1 LDLMAAMVRAK
12 ASTSL
17 TTHESSLAREG
28 AAAAPGDE

>member
-1 LDLMAAMVRAK
+1 MAAMVRAK

-28 AAAAPGDE
+28 VAVAAGE